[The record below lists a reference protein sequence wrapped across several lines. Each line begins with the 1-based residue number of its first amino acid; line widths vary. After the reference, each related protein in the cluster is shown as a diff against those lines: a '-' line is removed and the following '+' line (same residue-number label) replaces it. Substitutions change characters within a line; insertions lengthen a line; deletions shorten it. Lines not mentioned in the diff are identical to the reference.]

1 MGKQLVIALGGNAL
15 GNTPEEQKKAILSAA
30 DNIVNLVRDGH
41 RIVIVHGN
49 GPQVG
54 MINLAF
60 ELAGGQNRNV
70 AEMPFAECCA
80 MSQGYIG
87 FHLQNTLQNSFFAR
101 GMSTHV
107 STAIKQ
113 VVVDRHDPAFTN
125 PTKPVGLFYTE
136 DEAKAIA
143 KDKAYSFIE
152 DSGRGFRRVVASPD
166 PIDIK
171 EKGTIRCLM
180 ENGDVVIACG
190 GGGIPVYR
198 EDGMLHGIDA
208 VIDKDKAAAKLK
220 EEESRHIKEEL
231 SEAELELFDL
241 LRRDKLT
248 QKEEQK
254 VKLAAKELFKT
265 LTEKKQSLFVVGWVN
280 DSQPKERVKNEIV
293 LVLNQHLPESYER
306 ELFTQKINLVYEH
319 ILDLAM
325 TGYDWVA

>member
-101 GMSTHV
+101 GMSTYV
-107 STAIKQ
+107 STAITQ

-208 VIDKDKAAAKLK
+208 VIDKDKAAAKLADLIAADTFIVLTAVP
-220 EEESRHIKEEL
+220 RVAINFGRPDQQW
-231 SEAELELFDL
+231 LE
-241 LRRDKLT
+241 RIT
-248 QKEEQK
+248 VSQ
-254 VKLAAKELFKT
+254 AKEYIKAGHFAPGSMLPKVEAAIRFVSSLPGRQAIIT
-265 LTEKKQSLFVVGWVN
+265 SLENACHALTEGGGTVICA
-280 DSQPKERVKNEIV
+280 D
-293 LVLNQHLPESYER
+293 
-306 ELFTQKINLVYEH
+306 
-319 ILDLAM
+319 
-325 TGYDWVA
+325 

>member
-107 STAIKQ
+107 STAITQ
-113 VVVDRHDPAFTN
+113 VVVDRHDLAFTN

-208 VIDKDKAAAKLK
+208 VIDKDKAAAKLADLIAADTFIVLTAVP
-220 EEESRHIKEEL
+220 RVAINFGRPDQQW
-231 SEAELELFDL
+231 LE
-241 LRRDKLT
+241 RIT
-248 QKEEQK
+248 VSQ
-254 VKLAAKELFKT
+254 AKEYIKAGHFAPGSMLPKVEAAIRFVSSLPGRQAIIT
-265 LTEKKQSLFVVGWVN
+265 SLENACHALTEGGGTVICA
-280 DSQPKERVKNEIV
+280 D
-293 LVLNQHLPESYER
+293 
-306 ELFTQKINLVYEH
+306 
-319 ILDLAM
+319 
-325 TGYDWVA
+325 

>member
-107 STAIKQ
+107 STAITQ

-152 DSGRGFRRVVASPD
+152 DSGRGFRRGVASPD

-208 VIDKDKAAAKLK
+208 VIDKDKAAAKLADLIAADTFIVLTAVP
-220 EEESRHIKEEL
+220 RVAINFGRPDQQW
-231 SEAELELFDL
+231 LE
-241 LRRDKLT
+241 RIT
-248 QKEEQK
+248 VSQ
-254 VKLAAKELFKT
+254 AKEYIKAGHFAPGSMLPKVEAAIRFVSSLPGRQAIIT
-265 LTEKKQSLFVVGWVN
+265 SLENACHALTEGGGTVICA
-280 DSQPKERVKNEIV
+280 D
-293 LVLNQHLPESYER
+293 
-306 ELFTQKINLVYEH
+306 
-319 ILDLAM
+319 
-325 TGYDWVA
+325 

>member
-1 MGKQLVIALGGNAL
+1 
-15 GNTPEEQKKAILSAA
+15 
-30 DNIVNLVRDGH
+30 
-41 RIVIVHGN
+41 
-49 GPQVG
+49 

-107 STAIKQ
+107 STAITQ

-208 VIDKDKAAAKLK
+208 VIDKDKAAAKLADLIAADTFIVLTAVP
-220 EEESRHIKEEL
+220 RVAINFGRPDQQW
-231 SEAELELFDL
+231 LE
-241 LRRDKLT
+241 RIT
-248 QKEEQK
+248 VSQ
-254 VKLAAKELFKT
+254 AKEYIKAGHFAPGSMLPKVEAAIRFVSSLPGRQAIIT
-265 LTEKKQSLFVVGWVN
+265 SLENACHALTEGGGTVICA
-280 DSQPKERVKNEIV
+280 D
-293 LVLNQHLPESYER
+293 
-306 ELFTQKINLVYEH
+306 
-319 ILDLAM
+319 
-325 TGYDWVA
+325 

>member
-107 STAIKQ
+107 STAITQ

-143 KDKAYSFIE
+143 KDKVYSFIE

-208 VIDKDKAAAKLK
+208 VIDKDKAAAKLADLIAADTFIVLTAVP
-220 EEESRHIKEEL
+220 RVAINFGRPDQQW
-231 SEAELELFDL
+231 LE
-241 LRRDKLT
+241 RIT
-248 QKEEQK
+248 VSQ
-254 VKLAAKELFKT
+254 AKEYIKAGHFAPGSMLPKVEAAIRFVSSLPGRQAIIT
-265 LTEKKQSLFVVGWVN
+265 SLENACHALTEGGGTVICA
-280 DSQPKERVKNEIV
+280 D
-293 LVLNQHLPESYER
+293 
-306 ELFTQKINLVYEH
+306 
-319 ILDLAM
+319 
-325 TGYDWVA
+325 

>member
-107 STAIKQ
+107 STAITQ

-208 VIDKDKAAAKLK
+208 VIDKDKAAAKLADLIAADTFIVLTAVP
-220 EEESRHIKEEL
+220 RVAINFGRPDQQW
-231 SEAELELFDL
+231 LE
-241 LRRDKLT
+241 RIT
-248 QKEEQK
+248 VSQ
-254 VKLAAKELFKT
+254 AKEYIKAGHFAPGSMLPKVEAAIRFVSSLPGRQAIIT
-265 LTEKKQSLFVVGWVN
+265 SLENACHALTEGGGTVICA
-280 DSQPKERVKNEIV
+280 D
-293 LVLNQHLPESYER
+293 
-306 ELFTQKINLVYEH
+306 
-319 ILDLAM
+319 
-325 TGYDWVA
+325 

>member
-107 STAIKQ
+107 STAITQ

-208 VIDKDKAAAKLK
+208 VIDKDKAAAKLADLIAADTFIVLTAVP
-220 EEESRHIKEEL
+220 RGAINFGRPDQQW
-231 SEAELELFDL
+231 LE
-241 LRRDKLT
+241 RIT
-248 QKEEQK
+248 VSQ
-254 VKLAAKELFKT
+254 AKEYIKAGHFAPGSMLPKVEAAIRFVSSLPGRQAIIT
-265 LTEKKQSLFVVGWVN
+265 SLENACHALTEGGGTVICA
-280 DSQPKERVKNEIV
+280 D
-293 LVLNQHLPESYER
+293 
-306 ELFTQKINLVYEH
+306 
-319 ILDLAM
+319 
-325 TGYDWVA
+325 

>member
-60 ELAGGQNRNV
+60 ELAGGQNRKV
-70 AEMPFAECCA
+70 AEMPLAECCA

-107 STAIKQ
+107 STAITQ

-208 VIDKDKAAAKLK
+208 VIDKDKAAAKLADLIAADTFIVLTAVP
-220 EEESRHIKEEL
+220 RVAINFGRPDQQW
-231 SEAELELFDL
+231 LE
-241 LRRDKLT
+241 RIT
-248 QKEEQK
+248 VSQ
-254 VKLAAKELFKT
+254 AKEYIKAGHFAPGSMLPKVEAAIRFVSSLPGRQAIIT
-265 LTEKKQSLFVVGWVN
+265 SLENACHALTEGGGTVICA
-280 DSQPKERVKNEIV
+280 D
-293 LVLNQHLPESYER
+293 
-306 ELFTQKINLVYEH
+306 
-319 ILDLAM
+319 
-325 TGYDWVA
+325 

>member
-107 STAIKQ
+107 STAITQ

-152 DSGRGFRRVVASPD
+152 DSGRGYRRVVASPD

-208 VIDKDKAAAKLK
+208 VIDKDKAAAKLADLIAADTFIVLTAVP
-220 EEESRHIKEEL
+220 RVAINFGRPDQQW
-231 SEAELELFDL
+231 LE
-241 LRRDKLT
+241 RIT
-248 QKEEQK
+248 VSQ
-254 VKLAAKELFKT
+254 AKEYIKAGHFAPGSMLPKVEAAIRFVSSLPGRQAIIT
-265 LTEKKQSLFVVGWVN
+265 SLENACHALTEGGGTVICA
-280 DSQPKERVKNEIV
+280 D
-293 LVLNQHLPESYER
+293 
-306 ELFTQKINLVYEH
+306 
-319 ILDLAM
+319 
-325 TGYDWVA
+325 

>member
-107 STAIKQ
+107 STAITQ

-136 DEAKAIA
+136 GEAKAIA

-208 VIDKDKAAAKLK
+208 VIDKDKAAAKLADLIAADTFIVLTAVP
-220 EEESRHIKEEL
+220 RVAINFGRPDQQW
-231 SEAELELFDL
+231 LE
-241 LRRDKLT
+241 RIT
-248 QKEEQK
+248 VSQ
-254 VKLAAKELFKT
+254 AKEYIKAGHFAPGSMLPKVEAAIRFVSSLPGRQAIIT
-265 LTEKKQSLFVVGWVN
+265 SLENACHALTEGGGTVICA
-280 DSQPKERVKNEIV
+280 D
-293 LVLNQHLPESYER
+293 
-306 ELFTQKINLVYEH
+306 
-319 ILDLAM
+319 
-325 TGYDWVA
+325 

>member
-107 STAIKQ
+107 STAITQ

-190 GGGIPVYR
+190 GGDIPVYR

-208 VIDKDKAAAKLK
+208 VIDKDKAAAKLADLIAADTFIVLTAVP
-220 EEESRHIKEEL
+220 RVAINFGRPDQQW
-231 SEAELELFDL
+231 LE
-241 LRRDKLT
+241 RIT
-248 QKEEQK
+248 VSQ
-254 VKLAAKELFKT
+254 AKEYIKAGHFAPGSMLPKVEAAIRFVSSLPGRQAIIT
-265 LTEKKQSLFVVGWVN
+265 SLENACHALTEGGGTVICA
-280 DSQPKERVKNEIV
+280 D
-293 LVLNQHLPESYER
+293 
-306 ELFTQKINLVYEH
+306 
-319 ILDLAM
+319 
-325 TGYDWVA
+325 

>member
-107 STAIKQ
+107 STAITQ

-208 VIDKDKAAAKLK
+208 VIDKDKAAAKLADLIAADTFIVLTAVP
-220 EEESRHIKEEL
+220 RVAINFGRPDQQW
-231 SEAELELFDL
+231 LE
-241 LRRDKLT
+241 RIT
-248 QKEEQK
+248 VSQ
-254 VKLAAKELFKT
+254 AKEYIKAGHFAPGSMLPKVEAASRFVSSLPGRQAIIT
-265 LTEKKQSLFVVGWVN
+265 SLENACHALTEGGGTVICA
-280 DSQPKERVKNEIV
+280 D
-293 LVLNQHLPESYER
+293 
-306 ELFTQKINLVYEH
+306 
-319 ILDLAM
+319 
-325 TGYDWVA
+325 

>member
-107 STAIKQ
+107 STAITQ

-208 VIDKDKAAAKLK
+208 VIDKDKAAAKLADLIAADTFIVLTAVP
-220 EEESRHIKEEL
+220 RVAINFGRPDQQW
-231 SEAELELFDL
+231 LE
-241 LRRDKLT
+241 RIT
-248 QKEEQK
+248 VSQ
-254 VKLAAKELFKT
+254 AKEYIKAGHFAPGSMLPKVEAAIRFVSSQPGRQAIIT
-265 LTEKKQSLFVVGWVN
+265 SLENACHALTEGGGTVICA
-280 DSQPKERVKNEIV
+280 D
-293 LVLNQHLPESYER
+293 
-306 ELFTQKINLVYEH
+306 
-319 ILDLAM
+319 
-325 TGYDWVA
+325 

>member
-60 ELAGGQNRNV
+60 DLAGGQNRNV

-107 STAIKQ
+107 STAITQ

-208 VIDKDKAAAKLK
+208 VIDKDKAAAKLADLIAADTFIVLTAVP
-220 EEESRHIKEEL
+220 RVAINFGRPDQQW
-231 SEAELELFDL
+231 LE
-241 LRRDKLT
+241 RIT
-248 QKEEQK
+248 VSQ
-254 VKLAAKELFKT
+254 AKEYIKAGHFAPGSMLPKVEAAIRFVSSLPGRQAIIT
-265 LTEKKQSLFVVGWVN
+265 SLENACHALTEGGGTVICA
-280 DSQPKERVKNEIV
+280 D
-293 LVLNQHLPESYER
+293 
-306 ELFTQKINLVYEH
+306 
-319 ILDLAM
+319 
-325 TGYDWVA
+325 